1 MSVCCVAVFCNV
13 TATTEIYTD
22 VADLPEEA
30 RSSDD
35 DLAGRVMLCR
45 KAEMLP
51 IECIV
56 RGYLSGSAWKEY
68 SRSGTMHGQPLPAGL
83 QESDQLPEPVFT
95 PSTKGDVHDVNIS
108 FDDAVDLVGAELA
121 GRARDASLE
130 LYRRGAALARERGII
145 IADTKPEL
153 GLIDGEL
160 EVGRAAWRERVGQ
173 YV

>member
-1 MSVCCVAVFCNV
+1 MGGGGVRPGMTALWVGVCGNGMANP
-13 TATTEIYTD
+13 EIYTD

-56 RGYLSGSAWKEY
+56 RGYLSGSAWKAY

-108 FDDAVDLVGAELA
+108 FDDAVRSEEHTSALQ
-121 GRARDASLE
+121 SLMRISYAVFC
-130 LYRRGAALARERGII
+130 LN
-145 IADTKPEL
+145 K
-153 GLIDGEL
+153 
-160 EVGRAAWRERVGQ
+160 
-173 YV
+173 